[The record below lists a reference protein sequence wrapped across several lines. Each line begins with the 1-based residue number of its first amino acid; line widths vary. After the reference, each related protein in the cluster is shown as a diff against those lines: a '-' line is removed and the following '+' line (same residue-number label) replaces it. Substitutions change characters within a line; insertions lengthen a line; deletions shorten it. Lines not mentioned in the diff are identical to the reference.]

1 MIKDYLETVVND
13 SIKETQ
19 KGDQYK
25 FNCPFCGEIR
35 HRAFVSTITHQFYCH
50 NCQTGLSFIQF
61 IQQIEGISYEKAV
74 ERYKDIKGS
83 SYIPDDVIEELQK
96 NLILKGVKHSIPLMN
111 VRLPKEYIPLDFNSK
126 NPIMRK
132 AIKHLLS
139 RSISIRQMKQHNFGI
154 CLSGEY
160 SHRII
165 IPIEEM
171 GETKF
176 FVARSIGKPK
186 GADKRFLKEKSPSTE
201 DYQYSKSQVLF
212 NIDNA
217 AKIFNSCVLSEGIYD
232 ALSFDD
238 IGVSALGKRVS
249 EEQLALLLDYKPYLT
264 NGVYVGLDY
273 DANKDYIK
281 LADMLTP
288 YFPVFLL
295 ELPKGHDPN
304 SYLKTYGKKA
314 MFDLIDSAHEYDLTY
329 KLKRKF
335 YVI

>member
-1 MIKDYLETVVND
+1 MILEYLETVVND
-13 SIKETQ
+13 RIKITQ

-50 NCQTGLSFIQF
+50 NCGTGLSFIQF
-61 IQQIEGISYEKAV
+61 IQEIEGVSYQKAF

-83 SYIPDDVIEELQK
+83 AFIPDDIIEELQK
-96 NLILKGVKHSIPLMN
+96 NLILKGVKHTLPLVN
-111 VRLPKEYIPLDFNSK
+111 VRLPDEYIPLNFDSD
-126 NPIMRK
+126 NPVMKRS
-132 AIKHLLS
+132 IKHLLS
-139 RSISIRQMKQHNFGI
+139 RRISIRQMTQHKFGL

-165 IPIEEM
+165 IPVTEL

-176 FVARSIGKPK
+176 FVARSIGVPK
-186 GADKRFLKEKSPSTE
+186 NAGKGFLKEKSPSTE

-217 AKIFNSCVLSEGIYD
+217 AKIFNACVLSEGIYD

-249 EEQLALLLDYKPYLT
+249 EEQLALLLDYKDYLT
-264 NGVYVGLDY
+264 GGIYLGLDS
-273 DANKDYIK
+273 DANKDTLK
-281 LADMLTP
+281 LADTLVQ
-288 YFPVFLL
+288 YFPVHLL
-295 ELPKGHDPN
+295 EIPNGHDPN
-304 SYLKTYGKKA
+304 SYLKAYGKKA
-314 MFDLIDSAHEYDLTY
+314 MYDLIDSAHEYDLTY

-335 YVI
+335 FV